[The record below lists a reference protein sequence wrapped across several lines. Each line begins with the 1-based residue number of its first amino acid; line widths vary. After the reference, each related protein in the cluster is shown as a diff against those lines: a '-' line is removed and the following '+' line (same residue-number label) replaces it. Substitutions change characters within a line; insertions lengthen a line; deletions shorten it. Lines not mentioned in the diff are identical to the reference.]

1 MPEVSEVVDRPWTG
15 RSDAVASLFRT
26 HHRRLVGLASLLC
39 DDRATA
45 EDIVQEAFA
54 GLYRRWWR
62 LRDPHS
68 SVTYLNRAVVN
79 GGRNHLT
86 RGRRADASMLR
97 MVPQAEGR
105 SSAEHDV
112 LAQDEADR
120 LRQAIRALPQ
130 RQRQV
135 LVLRYYLDQSEAEI
149 ADTLKVSRGSVK
161 RHASRAL
168 ATLARSME
176 VAR

>member
-1 MPEVSEVVDRPWTG
+1 MPEVTVAGDRDWAG
-15 RSDAVASLFRT
+15 RTEAVASLFHT

-45 EDIVQEAFA
+45 EDVVQEAFA

-62 LRDPHS
+62 LRD
-68 SVTYLNRAVVN
+68 TNNADAYLNKAVVN
-79 GGRNHLT
+79 GARTQLL
-86 RGRRADASMLR
+86 RGRRGRLSMLR
-97 MVPQAEGR
+97 LVPQPEAQ

-112 LAQDEADR
+112 VAHAETDR
-120 LRQAIRALPQ
+120 LRQAIRALPR

-135 LVLRYYLDQSEAEI
+135 LVLRYYLDQSEAQIAATLEI
-149 ADTLKVSRGSVK
+149 SPGSVK

-168 ATLARSME
+168 ASLAQCME
-176 VAR
+176 AGQ